1 MYGLDKEIKELKEE
15 LKELNKQFNI
25 LNQILLSSHIGENL
39 RNTPIDRANKV
50 SEQYKKFLDK
60 LK

>member
-1 MYGLDKEIKELKEE
+1 MYGLDKERKELKEE

>member
-1 MYGLDKEIKELKEE
+1 MYGLDKEIRELKEE

-25 LNQILLSSHIGENL
+25 LNQILLSSEIGKNL
-39 RNTPIDRANKV
+39 RNTPIDKANKI
-50 SEQYKKFLDK
+50 SEHYKKFLDK

>member
-1 MYGLDKEIKELKEE
+1 MYGLDKDIKELKEE

>member
-39 RNTPIDRANKV
+39 RNTPIDRADKV
-50 SEQYKKFLDK
+50 SEHYKKFLNK

>member
-1 MYGLDKEIKELKEE
+1 MEVLKEE
-15 LKELNKQFNI
+15 LKELRREINI

-39 RNTPIDRANKV
+39 RNTPMDKADKI
-50 SEQYKKFLDK
+50 SEHYKNLLNK

>member
-1 MYGLDKEIKELKEE
+1 MYGLDKEIRELKDE
-15 LKELNKQFNI
+15 LKKLNKEFNI

-39 RNTPIDRANKV
+39 RNTPIDKADKI
-50 SEQYKKFLDK
+50 SEHYKNLLNK

>member
-1 MYGLDKEIKELKEE
+1 MYGLDKEIRELKEE
-15 LKELNKQFNI
+15 FKELIKEINV

-39 RNTPIDRANKV
+39 RNTPMDKADKI
-50 SEQYKKFLDK
+50 SEHYKNLLNK